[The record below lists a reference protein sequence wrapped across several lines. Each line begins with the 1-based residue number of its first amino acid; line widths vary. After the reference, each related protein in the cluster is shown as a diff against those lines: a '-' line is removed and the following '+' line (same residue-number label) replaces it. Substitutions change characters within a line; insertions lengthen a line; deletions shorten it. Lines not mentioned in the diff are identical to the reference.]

1 MKVSLIGSGNLATQL
16 GIALFKKGHR
26 IVQVWSRTAE
36 NAAELAIRLNCQYT
50 NDLSLMNYDSDIYVV
65 SVADKAIETVLSGR
79 FWGSKLVVHT
89 SGSTPME
96 LLYPYCEN
104 FGVFYPFQTFS
115 KAKKV
120 DFDQIPVC
128 LEANTPKNLE
138 ILKDLAQSISNNVQL
153 INSEQRQQIHVA
165 AVFACNFVNHF
176 YSIGEGLLRE
186 KGIGFDILK
195 PLILETAAKIVDHSP
210 KSVQTGPAIRND
222 KDIINKHLTLLKNQP
237 DLQILYRQI
246 TDRIIQTI
254 N

>member
-16 GIALFKKGHR
+16 GIALYEKGHQ

-36 NAAELAIRLNCQYT
+36 NAVELAIRLNCQYT
-50 NDLSLMNYDSDIYVV
+50 NDLSLINSDSDIYII
-65 SVADKAIETVLSGR
+65 SVTDKAIEPVLAGR
-79 FWGSKLVVHT
+79 FWGAKLVVHT
-89 SGSTPME
+89 SGSTPMK
-96 LLYPYCEN
+96 LLSPYCEN

-128 LEANTPKNLE
+128 LEANTPQNLE
-138 ILKDLAQSISNNVQL
+138 ILKDLAKSISQNVQL

-176 YSIGEGLLRE
+176 YLIGEGLLRE

-195 PLILETAAKIVDHSP
+195 PLILETAAKIVDLSP
-210 KSVQTGPAIRND
+210 ESVQTGPAIRND
-222 KDIINKHLTLLKNQP
+222 KDVINKHLTLLKNRP
-237 DLQILYRQI
+237 DLQILYQQI
-246 TDRIIQTI
+246 SDRIIQTI